1 MILRDERAKRLRSII
16 QLLYNT
22 SSEEQSQKEIYNLL
36 REDTSG
42 TFKLYKYRQFDEK
55 GFHLDSLVT
64 DTLWCSAPNKF
75 NDPFDSKIGISIQT
89 AQELAFRNDLSKLNE
104 IAETLSKIIN
114 EEITVGECDM
124 TIKFTIEKL
133 LENQEVASILYSA
146 KKINKENKEE
156 YNCFIVDNV
165 SKIIEI
171 MQIIIKNSDTSK
183 VFKNT
188 MIKAMQ
194 IISTLCDEDKVK
206 LCTSTSPLKT
216 FAEIQGIK
224 MDIDE
229 TDLMFEIGEKC
240 GCDKTEIEKIKIAIE
255 NVQQLIENIT
265 NKMFFIGCLTTD
277 PKNRLMWSH
286 YSKDHSGFCIEY
298 DFSEWHKLLS
308 NGYLLP
314 IIYSPQMPQVSW
326 ENAIIKTQE
335 AQQAFTKEFLFSL
348 LIKDEIWQYE
358 SEWRIL
364 IPQSNGEKYNMP
376 KPSCIYLGTAIS
388 EENKQEILKI
398 AMDKHISVKQ
408 MKVDRCQYELHT
420 VDILNFNS

>member
-1 MILRDERAKRLRSII
+1 MVSKEERAQKIRNII

-22 SSEEQSQKEIYNLL
+22 GEEQYQKEIYNLL
-36 REDTSG
+36 AEDTNG
-42 TFKLYKYRQFDEK
+42 TLKLYKYRYFDEK
-55 GFHLDSLVT
+55 GFHLDGLVT

-75 NDPFDSKIGISIQT
+75 NDPFDSKIGISLQV
-89 AQELAFRNDLSKLNE
+89 AQKLAFQNDLLKLNA
-104 IAETLSKIIN
+104 IAETLSEIIN
-114 EEITVGECDM
+114 EEITVDECDVA
-124 TIKFTIEKL
+124 IKSIIKKL
-133 LENQEVASILYSA
+133 LKNKEIVSILHIV
-146 KKINKENKEE
+146 KNNRENKEDC
-156 YNCFIVDNV
+156 NRFIVDNV
-165 SKIIEI
+165 SKKIEA
-171 MQIIIKNSDTSK
+171 MRIIIKNSDTSK
-183 VFKNT
+183 VFKD
-188 MIKAMQ
+188 AMMKLMR

-224 MDIDE
+224 TDVDE
-229 TDLMFEIGEKC
+229 TDLMFAIGEKC
-240 GCDKTEIEKIKIAIE
+240 GYDKTEIEKIKIEIE

-265 NKMFFIGCLTTD
+265 NNMFFIGCLTTD

-298 DFSEWHKLLS
+298 DFSEWRKLLS
-308 NGYLLP
+308 NGCLLP
-314 IIYSPQMPQVSW
+314 IIYSQQMPQVSW

-335 AQQAFTKEFLFSL
+335 AQQAFLEEFLFSL

-364 IPQSNGEKYNMP
+364 IPQSNGGKCNMP